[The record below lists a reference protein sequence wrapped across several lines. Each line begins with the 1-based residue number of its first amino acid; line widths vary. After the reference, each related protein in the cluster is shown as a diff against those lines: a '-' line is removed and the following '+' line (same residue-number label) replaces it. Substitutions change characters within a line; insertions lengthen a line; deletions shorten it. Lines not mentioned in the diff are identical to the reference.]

1 MLSDG
6 HAAALMDIE
15 RLLSAVCAPPPVGKK
30 QLSVARTVKVDIPVE
45 DGVPVI
51 NPVELIF
58 SPAGSDPPTIL
69 KEIGNCP
76 PELVT

>member
-15 RLLSAVCAPPPVGKK
+15 RFLYAVCVPAP
-30 QLSVARTVKVDIPVE
+30 QLSFARTEKVDVPDE
-45 DGVPVI
+45 DGVPVS
-51 NPVELIF
+51 NPVALMF
-58 SPAGSDPPTIL
+58 RPAGSDPPTIL
-69 KEIGNCP
+69 NEIGNCP